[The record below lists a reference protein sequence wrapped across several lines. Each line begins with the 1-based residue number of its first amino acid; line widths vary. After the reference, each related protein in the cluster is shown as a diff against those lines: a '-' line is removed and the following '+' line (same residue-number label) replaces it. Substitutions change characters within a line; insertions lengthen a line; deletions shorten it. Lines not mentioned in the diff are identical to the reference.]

1 MKMEISKNVVLDIL
15 SYQYIRTKALVEKQK
30 IIDLIT
36 EEAIRQQYSLKE
48 MKKYYKAKL
57 LLK

>member
-1 MKMEISKNVVLDIL
+1 MKTEITKNVVLDIL

-30 IIDLIT
+30 IVDLIN
-36 EEAIRQQYSLKE
+36 EEAIKQQYTLKE